1 MHCTGVD
8 YDKATG
14 LVTVRYAINEKG
26 TGMVSTKTI
35 DKAAGAKP
43 KYIKAYSPEGAFTI
57 HAENMKCETL
67 IK

>member
-1 MHCTGVD
+1 
-8 YDKATG
+8 
-14 LVTVRYAINEKG
+14 
-26 TGMVSTKTI
+26 MVSTKTI